1 MDFNYTPRLLLLLK
15 ATRDLAAAY
24 HNEFFTPEH
33 FLLACLQDG
42 LFDGIVA
49 SKNIESLCA

>member
-1 MDFNYTPRLLLLLK
+1 MDFNYTPRLQLLLK

-33 FLLACLQDG
+33 F
-42 LFDGIVA
+42 
-49 SKNIESLCA
+49 